1 MPIPFLLAGLTA
13 GAAVVGLGAQM
24 SAKDVNEKAQR
35 LAKAAEDLYN
45 DSKATLDEAQ
55 KQTEQS
61 LLLLGNSKRNV
72 LETSMNQ
79 FLDVYEQIKDIEIS
93 ESIGVEEISNFT
105 LDEQGALEI
114 RQMSNIYH
122 STFSSGSAGA
132 ATGAVIALAASGSL
146 PVVTGGLSTAGSALV
161 AGEVGAAAGL
171 AGSALSFGAAMTPLV
186 AIAAPALLFS
196 GISAS
201 LKADENLEKA
211 QTMYAEAESA
221 AEEMKTAK
229 LLCEAIS
236 KRADMFDG
244 VLSELN
250 EMFTYSTALLAGVV
264 KNKRNI
270 FQKLG
275 IVKSKKVNP
284 KSFTDDEKRLIMVTR
299 ALAGAVK
306 AVIDTPI
313 LTSTGK
319 ISDESQ
325 KVYENTM
332 QRVPALNESI
342 NYIKSVGYDVS
353 PIDAETSIKEKNEQS
368 IIVKIVYIAIIL
380 VIAGIVY
387 FYVK

>member
-146 PVVTGGLSTAGSALV
+146 PVVTGFLSTAGSALV

>member
-146 PVVTGGLSTAGSALV
+146 PVVTGVLSTAGSALV

>member
-45 DSKATLDEAQ
+45 DSKATLNEAQ

-146 PVVTGGLSTAGSALV
+146 PVVTGVLSTAGSALV

>member
-146 PVVTGGLSTAGSALV
+146 PVVTGVLSTAGSALV

-244 VLSELN
+244 LLSELN

-332 QRVPALNESI
+332 LRVPALNESI

>member
-146 PVVTGGLSTAGSALV
+146 PVVTGVLSTAGSALV

-250 EMFTYSTALLAGVV
+250 EMF
-264 KNKRNI
+264 
-270 FQKLG
+270 
-275 IVKSKKVNP
+275 KSQNNCIGLKP
-284 KSFTDDEKRLIMVTR
+284 ARILP
-299 ALAGAVK
+299 
-306 AVIDTPI
+306 TP
-313 LTSTGK
+313 
-319 ISDESQ
+319 
-325 KVYENTM
+325 
-332 QRVPALNESI
+332 
-342 NYIKSVGYDVS
+342 
-353 PIDAETSIKEKNEQS
+353 
-368 IIVKIVYIAIIL
+368 
-380 VIAGIVY
+380 
-387 FYVK
+387 